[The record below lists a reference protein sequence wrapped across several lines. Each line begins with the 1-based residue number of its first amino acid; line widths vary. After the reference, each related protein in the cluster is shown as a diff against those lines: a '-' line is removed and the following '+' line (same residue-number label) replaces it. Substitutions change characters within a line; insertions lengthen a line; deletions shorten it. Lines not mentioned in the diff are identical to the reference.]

1 METKETNISGW
12 LHSIQ
17 HTFRTHGLFTTIDDY
32 VLRIETTRE
41 KINSILNTLYGLEE
55 KLGLPIGSYKERI
68 GDMIAI
74 RDAISVYGIYHP
86 AHKRRLDSNIL
97 WHSYGPRLQKSN
109 YRKEGKEW
117 LDYFGKDDGITEVGG
132 YITVSLSE
140 SGILYLNSIAEGVS
154 YLSSS
159 PDKRY
164 YTTVTT

>member
-1 METKETNISGW
+1 METPTNISPW

-17 HTFRTHGLFTTIDDY
+17 HSFRTHGLFTTIDDY

-41 KINSILNTLYGLEE
+41 KINSVLNTFYVLEE
-55 KLGLPIGSYKERI
+55 RSGVNLTSYRERI

-86 AHKRRLDSNIL
+86 AHKRRMDSNIL

-109 YRKEGKEW
+109 ARKEGKEW
-117 LDYFGKDDGITEVGG
+117 LDYFGVDDGIRDVGG
-132 YITVSLSE
+132 YVVVSLSDK
-140 SGILYLNSIAEGVS
+140 GIEYLNGISEKVS
-154 YLSSS
+154 YWSSS

-164 YTTVTT
+164 YTTVTI

>member
-1 METKETNISGW
+1 METTSNISPW

-17 HTFRTHGLFTTIDDY
+17 HSFRTHGLFTTIDDY

-41 KINSILNTLYGLEE
+41 KINSLMDKVLMLESE
-55 KLGLPIGSYKERI
+55 RAIPIGSYRERI

-109 YRKEGKEW
+109 ARKEGKEW
-117 LDYFGKDDGITEVGG
+117 LDYFGKDDGITDVGG
-132 YITVSLSE
+132 YVTVSLSD
-140 SGILYLNSIAEGVS
+140 SGIEYLNSIWEGVS
-154 YLSSS
+154 SLSSS
-159 PDKRY
+159 YDD
-164 YTTVTT
+164 TTVTT

>member
-1 METKETNISGW
+1 MKRKLHITETNISGW

-17 HTFRTHGLFTTIDDY
+17 HTFRTNGLFTTIDDY
-32 VLRIETTRE
+32 VLRIETTRQ

-55 KLGLPIGSYKERI
+55 RSGVNLTSYRERMH
-68 GDMIAI
+68 DMIAI

-109 YRKEGKEW
+109 YRKEGREW
-117 LDYFGKDDGITEVGG
+117 LDYFGNDDGITDVGG
-132 YITVSLSE
+132 YVTVSLSD

-159 PDKRY
+159 YD
-164 YTTVTT
+164 TVTV